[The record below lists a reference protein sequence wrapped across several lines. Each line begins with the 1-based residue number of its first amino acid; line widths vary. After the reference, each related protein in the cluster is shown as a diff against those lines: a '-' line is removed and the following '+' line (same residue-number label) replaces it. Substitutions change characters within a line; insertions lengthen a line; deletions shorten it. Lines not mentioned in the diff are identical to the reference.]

1 MHKFETTEPIEVAM
15 NCFCLNNLNPRP
27 DLNKIS
33 LFHLDPE
40 LFPGVPILLQ
50 YWGADHRM
58 IIGHQGQT

>member
-1 MHKFETTEPIEVAM
+1 MHKFETTEITEVAM
-15 NCFCLNNLNPRP
+15 NCFCLTPSP
-27 DLNKIS
+27 DLNNIS

-50 YWGADHRM
+50 YWGADHWM